1 MVRKML
7 VVVVVV
13 LLLAGVSYAGM
24 LDELASV
31 VKNTVKATAS
41 GITTTVSN
49 LSPGKIVEDAVETSV
64 DAGQKAGEAT
74 LGGATNTV
82 GVVSQAGGGKH

>member
-1 MVRKML
+1 MVIKIL
-7 VVVVVV
+7 AAVVVV
-13 LLLAGVSYAGM
+13 LLLAGVSCAGM

-31 VKNTVKATAS
+31 VKNTVKATTS
-41 GITTTVSN
+41 GVSTTVSN
-49 LSPGKIVEDAVETSV
+49 LSPGRIVEDTVETGV
-64 DAGQKAGEAT
+64 EAGQKAGEAT